1 MTLLDPSTFAEPL
14 HHSMSGAARAASR
27 MASLVFCL
35 AGCELWLDIP
45 DNPRWL
51 ADAGTQSNVP
61 SEPASAQPSGSIAS
75 IAPVMPM
82 GIPMAAP
89 AEPALPPP
97 PDMSSS
103 NEPLDA
109 GTAASDPAPLEPE
122 PPADPA
128 PVEPAGE
135 PPAADPPAGDP
146 PAGEPPAADPPAG
159 DPPVEPPNPAEP
171 EPAPVA
177 EPPPTAC
184 RGAELTGP
192 NGRCY
197 LAVSASS
204 SWNAARRNC
213 RDRGDGWDLAAIRSA
228 AINRFIGDMVSGQ
241 AWIGASDAAT
251 EGEWVWV
258 GDGAPFWVGTAAN
271 GSAVD
276 GAYENWSA
284 NEPNGGFNIN
294 CTRIQTPTFGAANGG
309 PVWADRDCGES
320 RASVCEGPPR

>member
-1 MTLLDPSTFAEPL
+1 
-14 HHSMSGAARAASR
+14 

-35 AGCELWLDIP
+35 VGCELWLDIP

-51 ADAGTQSNVP
+51 ADAGTQSSVP
-61 SEPASAQPSGSIAS
+61 SEPASGLSAS
-75 IAPVMPM
+75 DAPVMPM

-89 AEPALPPP
+89 ADPALPPP
-97 PDMSSS
+97 PAMSSS
-103 NEPLDA
+103 SEPLDA
-109 GTAASDPAPLEPE
+109 STATSDPAPLEPE
-122 PPADPA
+122 PPSDPA

-146 PAGEPPAADPPAG
+146 PAGDPPAGDPPAGEPPAADPPAG
-159 DPPVEPPNPAEP
+159 DPPAGDPPVEPSNPAEP
-171 EPAPVA
+171 EPPPVA

-197 LAVSASS
+197 LAVSAMS

-294 CTRIQTPTFGAANGG
+294 CTRIQTPTVGSANGG
-309 PVWADRDCGES
+309 PVWADRQCSELRG
-320 RASVCEGPPR
+320 SVCEGPPR